1 MLVHNT
7 TIYFIYF
14 KIVYRQGDMFR
25 PSLGHP
31 KALKENGSKTTQIF
45 YKNALWDPKCSQ
57 NVLKVL
63 YNVFYNLYST
73 FITFCE
79 HLGSHNA
86 FL

>member
-1 MLVHNT
+1 MSVYNT

-25 PSLGHP
+25 PLLGRTH
-31 KALKENGSKTTQIF
+31 
-45 YKNALWDPKCSQ
+45 
-57 NVLKVL
+57 
-63 YNVFYNLYST
+63 VFYNLYST
-73 FITFCE
+73 SKTFSK